1 MLSTHPRSNEGR
13 APRAAFTL
21 IELLTVIAIIG
32 ILAAIILP
40 VASRVR
46 ETARSAKCVSNLRQ
60 ISLGIQMYVGDRKG
74 MMPGPVLTAQY
85 ANYRQTTTG
94 LRGNLPALIAE
105 YVPVQQGASSLD
117 RVQEMLLCP
126 SWALS
131 TSSQA
136 VPSMMLNTAPV
147 GWLQGNVQIY
157 PMGYAGT
164 TPANDLKPLPF
175 SRITQ
180 YPLSQTWLMID
191 LDKEW
196 FSDGASPGG
205 WGDIPAKPVHGSGRN
220 CLFYDGHVARI
231 GGGERPLNF

>member
-1 MLSTHPRSNEGR
+1 MLSLHPRSKQSP

-32 ILAAIILP
+32 ILAAIIIP
-40 VASRVR
+40 VAGRVR
-46 ETARSAKCVSNLRQ
+46 ETARSAQCVSNLRQ
-60 ISLGIQMYVGDRKG
+60 ISLGIQMYVSDRKG
-74 MMPGPVLTAQY
+74 NLPGPVLTAQY

-94 LRGNLPALIAE
+94 LRGNLAALIAE
-105 YVPVQQGASSLD
+105 YVPVQQGASALD
-117 RVQEMLLCP
+117 RVQAMLLCP

-131 TSSQA
+131 APSQTA
-136 VPSMMLNTAPV
+136 PTMLLNTAPT
-147 GWLQGNVQIY
+147 GWLQGNVQVY
-157 PMGYAGT
+157 PLGYAGAT
-164 TPANDLKPLPF
+164 AANDLKPLPL
-175 SRITQ
+175 SRIIQ

-196 FSDGASPGG
+196 FPGGASPAG

-231 GGGERPLNF
+231 GGGERPQNF